1 MTRIALG
8 VLCGAVFGAVA
19 VAIMLPMTF
28 PDKRA
33 ALTAA
38 FLNRFGIGLMIA
50 VADLGLPGWL
60 SGLVISLLLSAPG
73 AIATKAYAP
82 ILGLG
87 AIGGALI
94 GWIVGGPGT
103 MAGM

>member
-1 MTRIALG
+1 MSQVALG

-19 VAIMLPMTF
+19 VALMLPMSF

-38 FLNRFGIGLMIA
+38 FLNRFGIGLLIA

-60 SGLVISLLLSAPG
+60 SGLAISLLLSAPA
-73 AIATKAYAP
+73 AIVTRAYAP
-82 ILGLG
+82 ILGIG
-87 AIGGALI
+87 AVGGLLI
-94 GWIVGGPGT
+94 GWIAGGHPIS
-103 MAGM
+103 